1 MPFVSAMRE
10 LSLVVLLVTPGTQW
24 ATTITLRYTDQGW
37 CPYTNAVT
45 VILVVTVLVTEY
57 ISRKIMKTDLAK
69 GLGS

>member
-1 MPFVSAMRE
+1 MRE
-10 LSLVVLLVTPGTQW
+10 LSLVVLLVTPGTQL
-24 ATTITLRYTDQGW
+24 ATTITLRYTDRGW
-37 CPYTNAVT
+37 YPYTNAVT